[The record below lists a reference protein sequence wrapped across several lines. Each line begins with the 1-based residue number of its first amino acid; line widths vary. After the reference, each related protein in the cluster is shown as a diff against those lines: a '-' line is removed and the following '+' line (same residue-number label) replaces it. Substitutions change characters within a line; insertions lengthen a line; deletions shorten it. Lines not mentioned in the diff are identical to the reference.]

1 MIGYVDTSAIVS
13 LAFDEEDAERV
24 ARALQG
30 VLRLV
35 SSNLL
40 EAELRSACNRRGF
53 AFPDALVS
61 ALHWIHPRR
70 PLTGEFRVATRA
82 GSLRGADLWHVACAL
97 CLSPTASDLAFVT
110 MDLDQAKVAARLG
123 FRVLPTLRPPCS

>member
-30 VLRLV
+30 VSRLV
-35 SSNLL
+35 CSNLL

-82 GSLRGADLWHVACAL
+82 GSLRGADLWQMACAL
-97 CLSPTASDLAFVT
+97 YLSPTASDLAFVT
-110 MDLDQAKVAARLG
+110 MDLDQARVAAQLG
-123 FRVLPTLRPPCS
+123 FRVLLPLGTPCA

>member
-1 MIGYVDTSAIVS
+1 MIGYMDTSAIVS
-13 LAFDEEDAERV
+13 LAFDDEDAERV
-24 ARALQG
+24 VRALQG
-30 VLRLV
+30 VSRLV

-40 EAELRSACNRRGF
+40 EAELRSARNRRGF

-82 GSLRGADLWHVACAL
+82 GSLRGADLWHVASAL
-97 CLSPTASDLAFVT
+97 YLSPTASDLAFVT
-110 MDLDQAKVAARLG
+110 MDFDQAKVAARLG
-123 FRVLPTLRPPCS
+123 FLVLPTLGTPCT